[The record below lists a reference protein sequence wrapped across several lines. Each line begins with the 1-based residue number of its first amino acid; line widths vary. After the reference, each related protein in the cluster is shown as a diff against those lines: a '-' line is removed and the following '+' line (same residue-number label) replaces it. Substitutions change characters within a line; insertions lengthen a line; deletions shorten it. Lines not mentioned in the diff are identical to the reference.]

1 MLPNETRQ
9 RVLNLPQNIL
19 PSGHALK
26 HIALD
31 ETPQLTPFHFGEVL
45 ALPTDQA
52 PHLIS
57 KPKPSHF
64 EAHLILWVSGHS
76 LWP

>member
-9 RVLNLPQNIL
+9 RVFNLPQNIL

-31 ETPQLTPFHFGEVL
+31 ETPQLTPFHFREVL

-57 KPKPSHF
+57 KPKVTLK
-64 EAHLILWVSGHS
+64 LISFFGSLAIAYGHR
-76 LWP
+76 